1 MNEEKEVKM
10 APSKGVTEEIFDSL
24 PYNLGLMILRFCIH
38 GRKASIRR
46 QLQSSHEL
54 ETEIAPW
61 PFWSPQAVEL
71 KAEKDHHSHM
81 GVNLK
86 HQGQIRLLLYNET
99 KITRFETWLR
109 QLNKDSHPNKDKSIV
124 DADHLVIKVEALH

>member
-1 MNEEKEVKM
+1 MNEEEELKM

-24 PYNLGLMILRFCIH
+24 PYNLGLMILRSYIH
-38 GRKASIRR
+38 RRNASMRKQHQCSN
-46 QLQSSHEL
+46 EL

-71 KAEKDHHSHM
+71 KAEKDHHSHV

-86 HQGQIRLLLYNET
+86 HKGQIRLLLYNEQ
-99 KITRFETWLR
+99 R
-109 QLNKDSHPNKDKSIV
+109 
-124 DADHLVIKVEALH
+124 